1 MMKIKIEAAERLK
14 AARSEMPVLTEKPKG
29 AELAALAGNWLLGLH
44 NAHMKS
50 FTKDED
56 FHVKLANAIA
66 VADAFGIPKGV
77 EIWNACKVYGS
88 KQYGKLNKLL
98 RAGQVPARAAD
109 IDAFLAVAKKTS
121 PAVLYRGVRADL
133 FGTLKEGQ
141 VVTDL
146 AYVSTS
152 SSEAIAT
159 AFAKNRGTKG
169 GVLKITGVKNKV
181 PYAVYNGG
189 EDEYLMP
196 RGCKFKVLSVSDR
209 IATLKVISLPYV
221 KVKKLPWVPVPA
233 RPLTIEENVK
243 KQSADRTSTYLPGTM
258 CKVSVVKTGSNK
270 FKDRITLYGK
280 TKSSGQ
286 VFATPQEVLNNL
298 LEFDYFVTRVKISKE
313 KAFTLSYLDGKTGE
327 ELGPVVA
334 TLKNA
339 AAQLTRLLKD

>member
-1 MMKIKIEAAERLK
+1 MPIKIEAAERLK
-14 AARSEMPVLTEKPKG
+14 AVASKIPVLDKKPEGKDFADLVG
-29 AELAALAGNWLLGLH
+29 SWFLGLH

-50 FTKDED
+50 SIKDKD
-56 FHVKLANAIA
+56 FPLKLANAIA

-88 KQYGKLNKLL
+88 KQYGRLNKLL
-98 RAGQVPARAAD
+98 RSGQVPALSAD

-152 SSEAIAT
+152 SSEAVAV

-181 PYAVYNGG
+181 PYAVYNLG
-189 EDEYLMP
+189 EAEYLMP
-196 RGCKFKVLSVSDR
+196 RGCKFKVLSVSDKV
-209 IATLKVISLPYV
+209 ATLKVISLPYV

-233 RPLTIEENVK
+233 RPLTVEENIK
-243 KQSADRTSTYLPGTM
+243 KRSTDQTSAYLPGTM
-258 CKVSVVKTGSNK
+258 CKVIVVKVGTNK
-270 FKDRITLYGK
+270 FKDRIIIYGK
-280 TKSSGQ
+280 TKSRGQ
-286 VFATPQEVLNNL
+286 VFATPQEVLSSL
-298 LEFDYFVTRVKISKE
+298 LEFDYFVDRVKMSKE
-313 KAFTLSYLDGKTGE
+313 KAFTLSYLDGKAGKE
-327 ELGPVVA
+327 FGPVVA

-339 AAQLTRLLKD
+339 TAQLNRLLKEI